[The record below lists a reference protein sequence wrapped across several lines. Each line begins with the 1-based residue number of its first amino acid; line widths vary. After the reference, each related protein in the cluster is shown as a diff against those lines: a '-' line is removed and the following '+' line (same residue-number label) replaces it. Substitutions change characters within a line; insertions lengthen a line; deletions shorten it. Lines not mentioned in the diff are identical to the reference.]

1 MRLRGFFLLAA
12 LTGSLAGNLISTA
25 ARADSGLEN
34 VELNDL
40 YFGEVLY
47 YAYQDEHFAAL
58 SRLDTELSQYYNVDE
73 SELDP
78 FHLHRSQAE
87 FSVGDIELQYRM
99 NQRAGRAIQAV
110 LGEGVDLATRNQ
122 AALALARV
130 FYSKN
135 DPQNALYAL
144 QLIREEPEKSRY
156 EARYT
161 LDVLRGKEP
170 ETFPTDVAYLEALA
184 NIGIGQFSKAAEILK
199 TLQEEK
205 RLQGYVQYNL
215 GIALIQSGNDVEG
228 MQVLDQLGLMET
240 SDEGIIALKDKTNLK
255 MAYRYL
261 DRKDAENALKYFER
275 VRLDGP
281 FSNQALLGAGWVSVA
296 MGKYDRAL
304 VPWTILHE
312 REETNLAVQ
321 ETLMAVPYAYSKL
334 GAYGRSANLYDHA
347 MDVFAREIDNLDS
360 SIKSIRKGKFLV
372 ALLDDRSDKDKHWVV
387 NLREMEET
395 PETRYLL
402 ELMASRDFQE
412 SYKNYKDLA
421 ELRVHIEKWLDDLR
435 VFEEMIEIRRAYQEP
450 LLPEV
455 EKDFKKIDARVKL
468 RLEQRDNL
476 ATKLKNMLIAPRPKY
491 LATAEERL
499 AMDTI
504 NRLRDINVSNPGAVN
519 PETLERMQ
527 RLDGVLRWRVNS
539 EYDQRLTD
547 AYNNLI
553 ALDEIIDRMK
563 LRYHSFIRTR
573 QAATQSYEGYTIPI
587 RQLRTRL
594 FAAQR
599 KLKGIMAKQGRLLET
614 MAINE
619 LDLRR
624 KRLEEYQIKARFA
637 LAESYDR
644 ATKAQLDA
652 EIEQAEKAAQQK
664 QLEQEQTQTQQQEQQ
679 PAVDEPAVEEKQQ
692 TTIDEIKQQLEEK
705 ESSPKQDDRTSTF
718 KQKLLGNQ

>member
-1 MRLRGFFLLAA
+1 MRLRGYFLLAA
-12 LTGSLAGNLISTA
+12 LTGSLAGNLITTP
-25 ARADSGLEN
+25 ARAASGLED

-47 YAYQDEHFAAL
+47 HAYQVEHFAAL
-58 SRLDTELSQYYNVDE
+58 SRLDAELSQYYNVDE

-78 FHLHRSQAE
+78 FHLHRTQAE

-130 FYSKN
+130 FYRKN

-156 EARYT
+156 EAKYT
-161 LDVLRGKEP
+161 LDVLRGEEP
-170 ETFPTDVAYLEALA
+170 ETFGTDVAYLEALSY
-184 NIGIGQFSKAAEILK
+184 IGVGQFSKAVEILK
-199 TLQEEK
+199 TLQNEQ

-228 MQVLDQLGLMET
+228 MQVLDQLGVMET
-240 SDEGIIALKDKTNLK
+240 GDEGIMALKDKTNLK
-255 MAYRYL
+255 LAYRYL
-261 DRKDAENALKYFER
+261 DRKDAVNALKYFER

-281 FSNQALLGAGWVSVA
+281 FSNRALLGAGWVSVA

-312 REETNLAVQ
+312 REETNLSVQ

-347 MDVFAREIDNLDS
+347 MDVFAREIDNLDT

-372 ALLDDRSDKDKHWVV
+372 ALLDEQSDKDKHWVV
-387 NLREMEET
+387 NLREMDET

-421 ELRVHIEKWLDDLR
+421 ELRVHIEKWLADLR

-450 LLPEV
+450 LLPVV
-455 EKDFKKIDARVKL
+455 EEKFKKIDARIKL
-468 RLEQRDNL
+468 RLEQRDSL
-476 ATKLKNMLIAPRPKY
+476 AKKINNMLIAPRPEY
-491 LATAEERL
+491 LATSNERMASARIAEIEEYISTHPDKVDADIVDRVK
-499 AMDTI
+499 
-504 NRLRDINVSNPGAVN
+504 RLR
-519 PETLERMQ
+519 
-527 RLDGVLRWRVNS
+527 GVLLWRVHS

-547 AYNNLI
+547 AYNHL
-553 ALDEIIDRMK
+553 ASLDEIIRQLKVNYD
-563 LRYHSFIRTR
+563 SFIRTR
-573 QAATQSYEGYTIPI
+573 QSATQSYEGYTLPL
-587 RQLRTRL
+587 RQLRTRI

-599 KLKGIMAKQGRLLET
+599 KLKGVMAKQGRILET

-624 KRLEEYQIKARFA
+624 KRLEDYQIKARFA

-644 ATKAQLDA
+644 ATKAQTDA
-652 EIEQAEKAAQQK
+652 EIEQQRKLQEIDSEEVKPAEGSGKEITKDDEEKNILQQARVSG
-664 QLEQEQTQTQQQEQQ
+664 QQEQTESEIRS
-679 PAVDEPAVEEKQQ
+679 PSFKEKLQVQ
-692 TTIDEIKQQLEEK
+692 
-705 ESSPKQDDRTSTF
+705 
-718 KQKLLGNQ
+718 